1 MEGDYYRSRGGQVPV
16 RWTAPEVSS
25 CCPRGLAHPQHLV
38 LASCVVLCCESPH
51 CLSTSLS
58 TSLSASLSTS
68 LSTYRPLSLPL
79 SLSTSLSTSLRVC
92 PASACQT
99 HSLDVRLTAPMAS
112 AQNRIAGHSNV
123 VRLHASDV
131 RPCGHHAEVLMLME
145 YCPGGHV
152 VDIMNRRLKQPFT
165 ESEVLKVRCSASFSA
180 RACSLQPHS
189 FFHFLFCALPHLAH

>member
-1 MEGDYYRSRGGQVPV
+1 MVNKQPNTQLTS
-16 RWTAPEVSS
+16 
-25 CCPRGLAHPQHLV
+25 LV
-38 LASCVVLCCESPH
+38 FIHVCACVCSCVRSPFSLL
-51 CLSTSLS
+51 LSPSLLSLS